1 MRYLLIT
8 LISLLAAAAF
18 ARDLPPDG
26 RQANLGAIEYPFVQ
40 LAGKPARL
48 SPGARIF
55 DENGRIVLPNTFSG
69 QVPVLYKL
77 DIRGDVQEIWVLT
90 ADEVAALR
98 NRKKAQ

>member
-1 MRYLLIT
+1 MRYLFA

-26 RQANLGAIEYPFVQ
+26 LLATLGAIEYPFVQ
-40 LAGKPARL
+40 LAGKPIRL

-69 QVPVLYKL
+69 KVPVLYRL

-90 ADEVAALR
+90 ADEVAALK

>member
-1 MRYLLIT
+1 M
-8 LISLLAAAAF
+8 LATAAF

-26 RQANLGAIEYPFVQ
+26 LQANLGAIEYPFVQ
-40 LAGKPARL
+40 LAGKPIRL

-90 ADEVAALR
+90 ADEVAALK